1 LSGEAG
7 LRLGLIG
14 IGKAGRTHLAAL
26 KSLKDT
32 GLLNIIINALSDI
45 DKSKLKKTAKEFNV
59 PAVYGDH
66 VDLINDEN
74 VDIVY
79 ICTPTSKHTDMVK
92 AAAKA
97 NKAVFCEKP
106 LAHSCPQVRELN
118 AVATD
123 SSVPT
128 SAGLALRFD
137 PFLLYAKK
145 LVEKHDFGKPLL
157 AHIRDDQK
165 FPLDLDDYAQWRG
178 DSSVPGGGI
187 LLHQGIQDIDVLNW
201 FFGDIVCVYAQVGF
215 HGNHGIEDQASLI
228 MQHKNGTTSTLDVI
242 WHWLERPN
250 ERKVEFFFEKG
261 FIGITLEFGNT
272 YLDYHL
278 RGEEQVRVH
287 SENAREA
294 LLEHLNL
301 SSNNLA
307 LDVHK
312 PISDAR
318 INKHLALS
326 YSFLK
331 AIQSEE
337 TPSPNFLEAVSA
349 HRIVDAAY
357 ESANKKV
364 PIDIL

>member
-1 LSGEAG
+1 LSNEPG

-26 KSLKDT
+26 KSLKDA
-32 GLLNIIINALSDI
+32 GLLNIEINAVSDI
-45 DKSKLKKTAKEFNV
+45 DKKKLKKAAKEFNV
-59 PAVYGDH
+59 PAVYEDH
-66 VDLINDEN
+66 VGLINDEN

-92 AAAKA
+92 EVARA
-97 NKAVFCEKP
+97 NKAVYCEKP

-118 AVATD
+118 AVAID
-123 SSVPT
+123 SSIPT
-128 SAGLALRFD
+128 SAGLMLRYD
-137 PFLLYAKK
+137 PFLLYAKR

-157 AHIRDDQK
+157 AHIRDDQQ
-165 FPLDLDDYAQWRG
+165 FPLDHEDYAQWRG
-178 DSSVPGGGI
+178 DAAVPGGGI
-187 LLHQGIQDIDVLNW
+187 LLHQSIQDIDVLLW
-201 FFGDIVCVYAQVGF
+201 FFGEIVNVYAQVGF
-215 HGNHGIEDQASLI
+215 HGDRGFEDQASLI
-228 MQHKNGTTSTLDVI
+228 MQHKDGTTSTLDSL
-242 WHWLERPN
+242 WHWLDRPE

-261 FIGITLEFGNT
+261 FIGITLESGNT

-287 SENAREA
+287 SENAKEV
-294 LLEHLNL
+294 LLENLNL

-307 LDVHK
+307 LDIHK
-312 PISDAR
+312 PLSDSG
-318 INKHLALS
+318 INKHLALN

-331 AIQSEE
+331 AIQSGD

-349 HRIVDAAY
+349 HQIVDAAY
-357 ESANKKV
+357 ESANKKT